1 MLVGAARPEPHLK
14 VLRDRK
20 AIFGLRE
27 YGERGLTD
35 LDRDCS
41 ETACS
46 TDDALQPRV
55 WADRAAFLSSLAF
68 VTRGKSEAFLLPNE
82 LLLNNHAC
90 RIKVGALLGMER
102 LDGSENVGFEC
113 PCARQRV

>member
-1 MLVGAARPEPHLK
+1 MTSAV
-14 VLRDRK
+14 
-20 AIFGLRE
+20 F
-27 YGERGLTD
+27 TD

-46 TDDALQPRV
+46 PEDALQPRV
-55 WADRAAFLSSLAF
+55 GVDRAAFLCSLAC
-68 VTRGKSEAFLLPNE
+68 VRRGKNKAFLLPNE

-102 LDGSENVGFEC
+102 LDSSESVGSNAPVQDNKCEC
-113 PCARQRV
+113 ASGNLCAT